1 MNRKQFFIVGFLIV
15 TGFYSSI
22 SWAVDKGLFN
32 LLPKNAT
39 VHTHPVTGETRF
51 ITIKNKAPV
60 VIKQGRNLSETIADI
75 YAPAFGLSSPAI
87 ELKLHKQTQH
97 ADSEKTLRF
106 QQHYKG
112 VPVIGAELVAGVD
125 AADQVKYVS
134 GETAPELS
142 LDVTANITA
151 EEASAIAITAV
162 SKWYSVNSTQ
172 LVAGAAELS
181 IFNPALITPGKM
193 PARLVWKLSV
203 SNNKVHELIFVDANT
218 GSIAFNISQVHAA
231 LSRATY
237 TANNTENLPGTFIC
251 GEADPTCSMGDE
263 DARAAHLY
271 VADTYNFY
279 SSMHGRDGITGIG
292 STIITSVHYGAIGF
306 GNAAWTG
313 EQMFFGDGFSQADDV
328 VAHEYT
334 HGVTQY
340 TSNLFYYYQ
349 SGSINE
355 SFSDVWGEFV
365 DQTNGSGSDA
375 VGDRWLLGEDL
386 PGGAIRDM
394 SNPPAFLDPD
404 RMTSP
409 NYFTGY
415 GGNSNVHTNGGIN
428 NKAVYLMVDGSGAE
442 TGGAFNG
449 QTVEALGITK
459 VATLYYEVQT
469 RFLTSGADYLDLYNA
484 LNQACNDLV
493 ATATAGFVSS
503 DCTQVQAALTAVEM
517 NQQPVNNYNP
527 EAAICPS
534 GGNTGTVIF
543 SDDIESGIS
552 NWTLTHD
559 NSLADNDWIL
569 VRGYASSGT
578 LSLYSE
584 NISTSSDQY
593 AQISVSLPA
602 TSDKFFLHFNH
613 AFELESGAGNYYG
626 GAVVEYSTTNGANWN
641 DAGNLIVDGKNYTGI
656 VSAGSQ
662 NPLAGRMAYTGL
674 SNGYVSTRFNLSEFS
689 GSTLLLRWRTGTD
702 NSSASLGWVIDDVS
716 VYSCQAPLVGS
727 FPVANAGADQIVP
740 PGAVVT
746 LNANASTDV
755 DDGTISSF
763 LWEQLAGQNI
773 SLSNSTSATPIFTA
787 SANTEI
793 VSFRLTVTDL
803 DNNTDSDIVNIIVTN
818 APVANAG
825 NDTNVTEG
833 STATL
838 DGSGSFDTD
847 GSIVS
852 YAWAQTAGDA
862 VTLNNANTVAPT
874 FTAPAAGQIL
884 GFSLIVTDNS
894 GRSSLLDTVN
904 VTITPAA
911 STVVNSTGGGGC
923 SLNPRA
929 TFNPFML
936 FVLLGLSVIHLW
948 RGRRKSKA
956 LL

>member
-1 MNRKQFFIVGFLIV
+1 MSIQRFFIAGFLLVIS
-15 TGFYSSI
+15 FFSSS
-22 SWAVDKGLFN
+22 SWAGNKD
-32 LLPKNAT
+32 LLHSLPINAKI
-39 VHTHPVTGETRF
+39 HTHPVTGETRF
-51 ITIKNKAPV
+51 ITIKNKVPV
-60 VIKQGRNLSETIADI
+60 IIRQGGSLSETIANT
-75 YAPAFGLSSPAI
+75 YAPAFGLSSPAL

-97 ADSEKTLRF
+97 SDLEKTLRF

-125 AADQVKYVS
+125 ATNQVKYVS
-134 GETAPELS
+134 GETAPELL
-142 LDVTANITA
+142 LDVTAKITV
-151 EEASAIAITAV
+151 EEASAVAIAAV
-162 SKWYSVNSTQ
+162 SKWYSVNSDQ
-172 LVAGAAELS
+172 LVTGAAELS
-181 IFNPALITPGKM
+181 IFNPALITPSKM

-203 SNNKVHELIFVDANT
+203 SNNKIHELVFIDANN
-218 GSIAFNISQVHAA
+218 GSIAFNLSQVHAV

-237 TANNTENLPGTFIC
+237 TANNTETIPGTFIC
-251 GEADPTCSMGDE
+251 GEADPTCSAGDA

-279 SSMHGRDGITGIG
+279 SSTHGRDGITGTG
-292 STIITSVHYGAIGF
+292 SIIITSVHYGEAGF
-306 GNAAWTG
+306 GNAAWNGT
-313 EQMFFGDGFSQADDV
+313 QMFFGDDYAQADDV

-428 NKAVYLMVDGSGAE
+428 NKAVYLMVDGSAAE

-449 QTVEALGITK
+449 QTVTALGITK

-484 LNQACNDLV
+484 LNQACSDLV
-493 ATATAGFVSS
+493 AAGTAGFVGS

-534 GGNTGTVIF
+534 GGNIGTVVF

-569 VRGYASSGT
+569 VSGYASSGV
-578 LSLYSE
+578 LSLFSE

-602 TSDKFFLHFNH
+602 TSDKLFLHFNH
-613 AFELESGAGNYYG
+613 VFELETGAGNYYG
-626 GAVVEYSTTNGANWN
+626 GAVVEYSTNNGANWN
-641 DAGNLIVDGKNYTGI
+641 DAGGLIVDGKIYTGI
-656 VSAGSQ
+656 VSTGSQ
-662 NPLAGRMAYTGL
+662 NPLAGRMAFAGL
-674 SNGYVSTRFNLSEFS
+674 SNGYISTRFNLSAFS
-689 GSTLLLRWRTGTD
+689 DSTLLLRWRLGTD
-702 NSSASLGWVIDDVS
+702 NSSASFGWAVDDVL

-727 FPVANAGADQIVP
+727 FPVANAGVDQIVI
-740 PGAVVT
+740 PGAAVT

-755 DDGTISSF
+755 DDATISSF
-763 LWEQLAGQNI
+763 LWEQVAGQNV
-773 SLSNSTSATPIFTA
+773 SLSNATSATPVFTA

-803 DNNTDSDIVNIIVTN
+803 DNNTDMDIVNILVTN

-825 NDTNVTEG
+825 NDFDVIEG
-833 STATL
+833 TIATL
-838 DGSGSFDTD
+838 DGSASFDTD

-852 YAWAQTAGDA
+852 YAWVQTAGDT
-862 VTLNNANTVAPT
+862 VTLNNANTVSPT
-874 FTAPAAGQIL
+874 FTAPSDGQVL
-884 GFSLIVTDNS
+884 GFSLIVTDND
-894 GRSSLLDTVN
+894 GQFSLLDTVN
-904 VTITPAA
+904 VTINPA
-911 STVVNSTGGGGC
+911 TNIVIDNTGGGGC
-923 SLNPRA
+923 SLNPKA
-929 TFNPFML
+929 AFNPFMFIL
-936 FVLLGLSVIHLW
+936 LLGLSVIHLW
-948 RGRRKSKA
+948 RGRRKRN
-956 LL
+956 